1 MTNHINTVP
10 EFLVQL
16 NNWGLTEAILPF
28 ILIFTMVFAVLQK
41 THIIGEG
48 KRQFNSLVA
57 LIMALMVVMPQ
68 YTGRGP
74 NIVPIINEVLPQV
87 SLMVV
92 VILAALLVVGVFAPG
107 TMFGGTAFGAVLGL
121 ISIGAVVYIFGNA
134 AGWWE
139 SVGILSFLNNPDTQ
153 AIIVIVVVFA
163 LVIWFVTRE
172 DNNKEDA
179 ERMGHV
185 WSALKEPFKGK

>member
-1 MTNHINTVP
+1 MTNHINNVP
-10 EFLVQL
+10 EFLIQL

-28 ILIFTMVFAVLQK
+28 ILIFTMIFAVLQK
-41 THIIGEG
+41 TKIIGEG

-57 LIMALMVVMPQ
+57 LIMALMVIMPQ

-74 NIVPIINEVLPQV
+74 NIVPIINDVLPQV

-92 VILAALLVVGVFAPG
+92 VILAALLVIGVFAPG
-107 TMFGGTAFGAVLGL
+107 VMFGGTAFGTVLGL
-121 ISIGAVVYIFGNA
+121 LSVGAVVYIFGNA
-134 AGWWE
+134 AGWWA
-139 SVGILSFLNNPDTQ
+139 SVGILGFLNNPDTQ

-172 DNNKEDA
+172 EGGG
-179 ERMGHV
+179 ERMTRF
-185 WSALKEPFKGK
+185 WEALKEPFDGHK